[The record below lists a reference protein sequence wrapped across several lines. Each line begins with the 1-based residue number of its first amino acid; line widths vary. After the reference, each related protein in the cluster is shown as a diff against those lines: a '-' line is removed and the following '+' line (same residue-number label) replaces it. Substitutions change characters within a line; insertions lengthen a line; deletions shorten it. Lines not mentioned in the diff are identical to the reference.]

1 MNISI
6 TDLSTS
12 EDNKVVN
19 VVGSIGSKDIKNIN
33 TRKYRTADRSFRVTA
48 FILRFISNLKL
59 SVQRKEIKEIYL
71 TAVEIEIAE
80 YTWIKSVQKEF
91 FKDKSNLKQ
100 FQIKLGVYLDTDTQI
115 VYSSRLEHSKAP
127 IFLPKESYSLNPIIL
142 KQHQNLKLCGIKDTI
157 NHVRRSIYW
166 IPKLKQFVRSIL
178 RKCILSRR
186 FEFKPHPNPPSA
198 QLPEFR
204 CQRSLPFQTTG
215 VGYHGPLLVKPT

>member
-59 SVQRKEIKEIYL
+59 SVERKEMKEIYL
-71 TAVEIEIAE
+71 TAAEIEIAE
-80 YTWIKSVQKEF
+80 FTWIKSVQKEF

-100 FQIKLGVYLDTDTQI
+100 FQIKLGVYLDTD
-115 VYSSRLEHSKAP
+115 S
-127 IFLPKESYSLNPIIL
+127 IFIS
-142 KQHQNLKLCGIKDTI
+142 T
-157 NHVRRSIYW
+157 
-166 IPKLKQFVRSIL
+166 
-178 RKCILSRR
+178 
-186 FEFKPHPNPPSA
+186 
-198 QLPEFR
+198 
-204 CQRSLPFQTTG
+204 
-215 VGYHGPLLVKPT
+215 